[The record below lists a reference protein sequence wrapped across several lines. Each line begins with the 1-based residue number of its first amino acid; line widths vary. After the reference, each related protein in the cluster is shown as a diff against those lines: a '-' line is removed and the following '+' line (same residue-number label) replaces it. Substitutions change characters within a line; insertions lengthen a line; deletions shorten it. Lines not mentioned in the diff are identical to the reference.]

1 MYLGFYGL
9 SESPFELSCDPRFV
23 YHTARHRDAFSHLQY
38 GLASGRP
45 LTVLLGEP
53 GMGKTTL
60 LHAAL
65 QSNRCRDIQ
74 SIYIADSSGAQERLV
89 DVVLAHLG
97 ADQQP
102 SSAAAPLDML
112 QHVLADRR
120 LRGVSTALVIDEAE
134 SLSEERFNEVCALVA
149 SQADGTPVLPLILA
163 GQLTFGTRI
172 DRSPLRQL
180 PPHASM
186 RCELVALELPQTAS
200 YILWRARA
208 AGGAAGALFTREAVM
223 LIHELSNGVPRTI
236 SVICDNAL
244 LSAFQQQIKPVTR
257 DVVADVCR
265 RLDVPS
271 DAFNTPALSIGP
283 GLDPTPLIA

>member
-1 MYLGFYGL
+1 VYLGFYGL

-74 SIYIADSSGAQERLV
+74 SIYIANSSGAQERLV

-97 ADQQP
+97 AEQP
-102 SSAAAPLDML
+102 SSAAPPLDTL
-112 QHVLADRR
+112 QDVLADRR
-120 LRGVSTALVIDEAE
+120 LRGLATALVIDEAD
-134 SLSEERFNEVCALVA
+134 SLSDERFNEVCALVA
-149 SQADGTPVLPLILA
+149 SQPEGTPVLPLILA
-163 GQLTFGTRI
+163 GQLALGARI

-186 RCELVALELPQTAS
+186 RCELVPLELPQTAS

-223 LIHELSNGVPRTI
+223 LIHELSNGVPRMI

-257 DVVADVCR
+257 DIVADVCR
-265 RLDVPS
+265 RLDVPVDS
-271 DAFNTPALSIGP
+271 LNTAALSIGP
-283 GLDPTPLIA
+283 GLDPTPAIA